1 MFGLP
6 MELYLLLVLVLANGI
21 LSMAETAVVSA
32 RKTLLEKESDEKG
45 DTASTVL
52 TLVRNP
58 TRFLAFVQ
66 LWLTFSSMS
75 AGVIGALYLA
85 GPIAARLESYS
96 VFIGWCHP
104 LALLLV
110 TIGLTTCLLLFGE
123 LIPKRLGLAHPENVA
138 RFLAGGIRVL
148 TNLVTPILVVFESAT
163 ALFVRL
169 VRLRPRTAAHS
180 IDDEEVRDLVEQG
193 LHAGVFNTAEKEMV
207 NSVLELDDSAIT
219 DLMTP
224 RPKIVFLNL
233 DDSQEVN
240 WRKIVTSGHS
250 YFPVYQSNRDQI
262 VGLVSVKS
270 LWAHSAVG
278 LPTSLKNLLDTP
290 LTVDENLTAIQLVE
304 LFKKTGKHIAI
315 VADEFGAVQG
325 LVTLLDVLEAI
336 VGDLPD
342 IGPNSE
348 PPSAHQREDGSWLI
362 DATLPISEF
371 KELIDIDSTLPHEK
385 EADFQTIAG
394 FVMTQFGR
402 IPKAGN
408 RFDWNTL
415 RFEVMD
421 MDRHRVDKILVT
433 RLEPVDEESED
444 NSAS

>member
-6 MELYLLLVLVLANGI
+6 LELSLLLVLVLANGI
-21 LSMAETAVVSA
+21 LSMAETAVVTA

-45 DTASTVL
+45 DTARTVL
-52 TLVRNP
+52 ELVRNP
-58 TRFLAFVQ
+58 TRFLALVQ

-75 AGVIGALYLA
+75 AGVIGAIYLA
-85 GPIAARLESYS
+85 GPIAARLEVYPI
-96 VFIGWCHP
+96 FIGWVHP

-110 TIGLTTCLLLFGE
+110 TIGLTAGLLLFGE
-123 LIPKRLGLAHPENVA
+123 LIPKRIGLAHPESVA
-138 RFLAGGIRVL
+138 RFLAGSLRVL
-148 TNLVTPILVVFESAT
+148 TRLATPILVIFESAT
-163 ALFVRL
+163 ALFGRIFK
-169 VRLRPRTAAHS
+169 LRTRTAAHS

-193 LHAGVFNTAEKEMV
+193 LHAGVFKPEEKEMV

-250 YFPVYQSNRDQI
+250 YFPVYQSNRDQV

-290 LTVDENLTAIQLVE
+290 LTVDEDLTAIQLVDQ
-304 LFKKTGKHIAI
+304 FKKTGKHIAI
-315 VADEFGAVQG
+315 VTDEFGSVQG

-371 KELIDIDSTLPHEK
+371 KELIESDSSLPHEK

-408 RFDWNTL
+408 RFDWNGL

-421 MDRHRVDKILVT
+421 MDRHRVDKVLVT
-433 RLEPVDEESED
+433 RLEPTVEESEED
-444 NSAS
+444 SAS

>member
-1 MFGLP
+1 
-6 MELYLLLVLVLANGI
+6 
-21 LSMAETAVVSA
+21 
-32 RKTLLEKESDEKG
+32 
-45 DTASTVL
+45 
-52 TLVRNP
+52 
-58 TRFLAFVQ
+58 
-66 LWLTFSSMS
+66 
-75 AGVIGALYLA
+75 
-85 GPIAARLESYS
+85 
-96 VFIGWCHP
+96 
-104 LALLLV
+104 
-110 TIGLTTCLLLFGE
+110 
-123 LIPKRLGLAHPENVA
+123 
-138 RFLAGGIRVL
+138 
-148 TNLVTPILVVFESAT
+148 
-163 ALFVRL
+163 
-169 VRLRPRTAAHS
+169 
-180 IDDEEVRDLVEQG
+180 
-193 LHAGVFNTAEKEMV
+193 MV

-250 YFPVYQSNRDQI
+250 YFPVYQSNRDQV

-290 LTVDENLTAIQLVE
+290 LTVDEDLTAIQLVDQ
-304 LFKKTGKHIAI
+304 FKKTGKHIAI
-315 VADEFGAVQG
+315 VTDEFGSVQG

-371 KELIDIDSTLPHEK
+371 KELIESDSSLPHEK

-408 RFDWNTL
+408 RFDWNGL

-421 MDRHRVDKILVT
+421 MDRHRVDKVLVT
-433 RLEPVDEESED
+433 RLEPTVEESEED
-444 NSAS
+444 SAS

>member
-6 MELYLLLVLVLANGI
+6 LELYLLLLLVLANGI
-21 LSMAETAVVSA
+21 LSMAETAVVTA
-32 RKTLLEKESDEKG
+32 RKTLLEKENEAKG
-45 DTASTVL
+45 DTTNTVL

-58 TRFLAFVQ
+58 TRFLALVQ
-66 LWLTFSSMS
+66 LWLTFSSMA
-75 AGVIGALYLA
+75 AGVIGALFLA
-85 GPIAARLESYS
+85 GPIADKLDIYPI
-96 VFIGWCHP
+96 FNGWVYP

-110 TIGLTTCLLLFGE
+110 TLGLTAVLLLFGE

-138 RFLAGGIRVL
+138 SFLAGTMRVL
-148 TNLVTPILVVFESAT
+148 TSLATPILVIFESAT
-163 ALFVRL
+163 ALFVRIF
-169 VRLRPRTAAHS
+169 RLRPRTAAHS

-193 LHAGVFNTAEKEMV
+193 LHAGVFKPEEKEMV
-207 NSVLELDDSAIT
+207 DSVLELDDSPIT

-233 DDSQEVN
+233 DDPQELN

-250 YFPVYQSNRDQI
+250 YFPVYQSNRDQV

-290 LTVDENLTAIQLVE
+290 LTVDENLSAIQLVDR
-304 LFKKTGKHIAI
+304 FKKTGKHIAI
-315 VADEFGAVQG
+315 VTDEFGAVQG

-336 VGDLPD
+336 VGELPD

-362 DATLPISEF
+362 DATLPITDF
-371 KELIDIDSTLPHEK
+371 KELIEIDATLPHEN
-385 EADFQTIAG
+385 EADFQTIGG

-408 RFDWNTL
+408 RFDWGTF

-421 MDRHRVDKILVT
+421 MDRHRVDKVLVT
-433 RLEPVDEESED
+433 RLEPIEEEAEED
-444 NSAS
+444 SA

>member
-6 MELYLLLVLVLANGI
+6 LELYLLLVLVLANGI

-32 RKTLLEKESDEKG
+32 RKTLLERENEEKG
-45 DTASTVL
+45 ETASTVL
-52 TLVRNP
+52 TLARNP
-58 TRFLAFVQ
+58 TRFLAFIQ

-85 GPIAARLESYS
+85 GPIAAKLEVYPI
-96 VFIGWCHP
+96 FNGWVHT

-110 TIGLTTCLLLFGE
+110 TLGLTAFFILIGE
-123 LIPKRLGLAHPENVA
+123 LIPRRLGLAHPENVA
-138 RFLAGGIRVL
+138 RFLAGSMRAL
-148 TNLVTPILVVFESAT
+148 TNLATPILVIFETAT

-169 VRLRPRTAAHS
+169 FRLRTRTAAHS

-193 LHAGVFNTAEKEMV
+193 LHAGVFKPEEKEMV

-219 DLMTP
+219 NLMTP
-224 RPKIVFLNL
+224 RPKVVFLNL
-233 DDSQEVN
+233 DDPQEVN

-250 YFPVYQSNRDQI
+250 YFPVYQSTRDQV

-278 LPTSLKNLLDTP
+278 LPASLKNLLDTP

-304 LFKKTGKHIAI
+304 QFKKTGKHIAI
-315 VADEFGAVQG
+315 VTDEFGAVQG

-371 KELIDIDSTLPHEK
+371 KELLEINSTLPHEN
-385 EADFQTIAG
+385 EADFQTIGG
-394 FVMTQFGR
+394 FVITQFGR

-408 RFDWNTL
+408 RFDWNAL
-415 RFEVMD
+415 RFEVVD
-421 MDRHRVDKILVT
+421 MDRHRVDKVLVT
-433 RLEPVDEESED
+433 PLETVLEESKED
-444 NSAS
+444 SD

>member
-1 MFGLP
+1 MFSIPL
-6 MELYLLLVLVLANGI
+6 EFYLLFLLILANGI
-21 LSMAETAVVSA
+21 LSMAETAVVTA
-32 RKTLLEKESDEKG
+32 RKTLLEKESEEKG
-45 DTASTVL
+45 DTKGTVL

-66 LWLTFSSMS
+66 LWLTFSGIA
-75 AGVIGALYLA
+75 AGVIGAIRFAPFLA
-85 GPIAARLESYS
+85 IKFEPYPLIS
-96 VFIGWCHP
+96 GWAYP
-104 LALLLV
+104 FALLLV
-110 TIGLTTCLLLFGE
+110 TIGLTLVLLFLGE
-123 LIPKRLGLAHPENVA
+123 LIPKRLGLAHPETVA
-138 RFLAGGIRVL
+138 RILADSMRVL
-148 TNLVTPILVVFESAT
+148 TRIATPVLVLLESAT
-163 ALFVRL
+163 AVFVRL
-169 VRLRPRTAAHS
+169 FKLNSRTAAHS
-180 IDDEEVRDLVEQG
+180 IDDEEIRDLVEQG
-193 LHAGVFNTAEKEMV
+193 LHAGVFKPQEKEMV
-207 NSVLELDDSAIT
+207 DSVLELDDSLIT

-233 DDSQEVN
+233 DDPQEVN

-250 YFPVYQSNRDQI
+250 YFPVYQNNRDQV

-278 LPTSLKNLLDTP
+278 LPTSLKNLLVSP
-290 LTVDENLTAIQLVE
+290 LSVNENLTAIQL
-304 LFKKTGKHIAI
+304 LDQFKKTGKHIAI
-315 VADEFGAVQG
+315 VTDEFGVVQG

-348 PPSAHQREDGSWLI
+348 PPDATQREDGSWLI
-362 DATLPISEF
+362 DATLSITEF
-371 KELIDIDSTLPHEK
+371 KELFEIETDLPHEN
-385 EADFQTIAG
+385 EADFQTIGG

-408 RFDWNTL
+408 RFDWINL

-433 RLEPVDEESED
+433 KLVPEIEEAEED
-444 NSAS
+444 SA